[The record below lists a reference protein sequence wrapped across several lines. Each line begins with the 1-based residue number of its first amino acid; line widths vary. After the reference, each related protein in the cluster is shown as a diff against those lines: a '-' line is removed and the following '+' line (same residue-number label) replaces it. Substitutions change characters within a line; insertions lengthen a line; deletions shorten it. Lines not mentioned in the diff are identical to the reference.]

1 MRYALSAEA
10 MRAAEQEAVDLGC
23 CGSLAGLMDRAGMVL
38 AAEVIAR
45 LPGGPIAIACGPG
58 NNGGDG
64 WVAARLL
71 AGEGRNVRV
80 VALRAPEGLAEPA
93 RSAAERAVAA
103 GVEWRLAERLHVDDG
118 LSEFFAGTAVIV
130 DAVFGF
136 GFHGTV
142 RGAAAGV
149 LDAIAE
155 TAALAEADGCP
166 APLVISADVPSG
178 VDSDTG
184 AVAGPA
190 VRADVTVAFSALK
203 PGLLIFPGAGH
214 AGDVVVADIGVPG
227 DIIERNASLEVP
239 GPGDLRGLLPLPRPD
254 DHKGSRG
261 RVAIVAGS
269 RAYAG
274 AAILAAWGALRMG
287 AGYVYVIA
295 PEPVAAVV
303 ISALPNVI
311 VRAVPADV
319 SGAPGDP
326 LAVLA
331 ALADADAVVAGPGL
345 TTASGVGILVREL
358 VARAPLPTVLDADAL
373 NVLADDTA
381 VLASRQGP
389 LLLTPHPGE
398 AARLLGMDVADV
410 QSDRVLAATRLAD
423 VCPGTDAACL
433 LKGPRTIV
441 AGGGRPAL
449 VLAGNAGLARAGS
462 GDVLSGMLG
471 TLLAQGL
478 SPFDAAVL
486 GAYVHGR
493 AAEYGTARL
502 TETCFTSSDIVD
514 FLPDAVRELLG
525 G

>member
-23 CGSLAGLMDRAGMVL
+23 CGTLAELMDRAGMAL

-45 LPGGPIAIACGPG
+45 VPGGPVAIVCGPG

-71 AGEGRNVRV
+71 AGEGRDVRV
-80 VALRAPEGLAEPA
+80 VALRAPEELAEPA
-93 RSAAERAVAA
+93 RSAAERASAS
-103 GVEWRLAERLHVDDG
+103 GVEWRLAERLLADEG
-118 LSEFFAGTAVIV
+118 LGEFFAGAAAVV

-136 GFHGTV
+136 GFHGPV
-142 RGAAAGV
+142 RGEAAEV
-149 LDAIAE
+149 LDAIAG
-155 TAALAEADGCP
+155 AAAAGCT

-184 AVAGPA
+184 AVTGPA
-190 VRADVTVAFSALK
+190 VRADVTVTFSALK
-203 PGLLIFPGAGH
+203 PGLLIFPGAAH
-214 AGDVVVADIGVPG
+214 AGDVVVADIGVPVG
-227 DIIERNASLEVP
+227 IIGRDASLEVP
-239 GPGDLRGLLPLPRPD
+239 GSGDLLPLLPLPRPE

-274 AAILAAWGALRMG
+274 AAILAARGALRMG

-303 ISALPNVI
+303 IAALPNVI

-326 LAVLA
+326 KAMLA

-345 TTASGVGILVREL
+345 TTASGVGTLVREL
-358 VARAPLPTVLDADAL
+358 VARVPLPTVLDADAL
-373 NVLADDTA
+373 NVLADDAA
-381 VLASRQGP
+381 VLTSRQGP

-398 AARLLGMDVADV
+398 AARLLGLDVADV
-410 QSDRVLAATRLAD
+410 QADRIAAASRLAD

-441 AGGGRPAL
+441 AGGGRPVL

-478 SPFDAAVL
+478 APREAAVL
-486 GAYVHGR
+486 GAYLHGR
-493 AAEYGTARL
+493 AAEYGTACL